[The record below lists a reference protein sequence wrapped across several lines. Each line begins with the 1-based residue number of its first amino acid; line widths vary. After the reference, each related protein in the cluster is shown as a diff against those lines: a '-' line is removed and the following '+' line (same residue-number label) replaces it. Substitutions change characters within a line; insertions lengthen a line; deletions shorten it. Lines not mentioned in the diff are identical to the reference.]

1 MNPPITDAAEESG
14 EYGTTGAAGIVSANL
29 QGQTDADDPL
39 VKVWADR
46 IKAAEKHWEK
56 FHQRVRYNRDLVQ
69 GIDFTS
75 DPRSPH

>member
-46 IKAAEKHWEK
+46 IKAAHRLVHKYDLRIIY
-56 FHQRVRYNRDLVQ
+56 QRL
-69 GIDFTS
+69 GET
-75 DPRSPH
+75 DPLQHPF